1 MKTGNS
7 VTDGYHLMEF
17 AIARDPTD
25 PRHVNPPPFPPDRRV
40 LDIGCGA
47 GQTLITCYGDRRA
60 FGVDVALDALRLG
73 RTLTKRVSF
82 VCAAAERLPFRE
94 DESNRDTIRG
104 LIRDRV
110 LPLLR
115 EIHPA
120 ADANLLRALEE
131 RETLPPALAALRER
145 GIGFRSLR
153 EIRRVLKPGGF
164 FWAVLHP
171 ISVGWNTVD
180 PRKPR
185 TLLRFAYVTLNS
197 LLFHFTGS
205 VAPYRRGRYESFQ
218 TSWGIRR
225 ALRAAG
231 FARVTV
237 RRQTHFVVTAEAA
250 PSLSR

>member
-1 MKTGNS
+1 M
-7 VTDGYHLMEF
+7 
-17 AIARDPTD
+17 IARVSLPYTD
-25 PRHVNPPPFPPDRRV
+25 
-40 LDIGCGA
+40 
-47 GQTLITCYGDRRA
+47 
-60 FGVDVALDALRLG
+60 
-73 RTLTKRVSF
+73 
-82 VCAAAERLPFRE
+82 FR
-94 DESNRDTIRG
+94 
-104 LIRDRV
+104 
-110 LPLLR
+110 
-115 EIHPA
+115 
-120 ADANLLRALEE
+120 
-131 RETLPPALAALRER
+131 
-145 GIGFRSLR
+145 RSLR

-197 LLFHFTGS
+197 LVFHFTGR
-205 VAPYRRGRYESFQ
+205 VVPYRRGRYESFQ